1 MKTKL
6 LRILR
11 RVAYYKIGIC
21 YFKSQPFDKNVF
33 LIGYRHKLKPNSNC
47 DFIECTHT
55 YQGAIERLA
64 NHRRQYILD
73 YVRPRIKERDQKR
86 FNKMLKKL

>member
-21 YFKSQPFDKNVF
+21 YFKSQPFDKDVF
-33 LIGYRHKLKPNSNC
+33 LIGYRHKLKPNSDC
-47 DFIECTHT
+47 DFFEHT
-55 YQGAIERLA
+55 STYKDAIEMLA
-64 NHRRQYILD
+64 ENRRQYILD